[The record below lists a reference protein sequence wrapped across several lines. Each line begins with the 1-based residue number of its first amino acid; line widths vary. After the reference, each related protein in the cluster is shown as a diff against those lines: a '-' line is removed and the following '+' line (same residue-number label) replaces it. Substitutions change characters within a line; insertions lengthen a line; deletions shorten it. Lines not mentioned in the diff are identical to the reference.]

1 MEFNFFE
8 MIIRTTGAFFAIL
21 FLARII
27 GKKQISQLTFFHYV
41 TGITFG
47 SIAAEI
53 SAQVETPFWDGLVAL
68 IWWTVLT
75 ILISYLSLKS
85 EKLRVLFDDKPTILI
100 QNGTILPKNLKKA
113 RLSLD
118 ELSMLL
124 REQSVFSVA
133 DVDYAVFETN
143 GELSIMKKP
152 GMEAATKQDVKASTT
167 PTQYI
172 PTQVINDGKVI
183 LPNLLNLNL
192 TEDWLIKKL
201 KKKNV
206 MKVEDVFYAQVLENG
221 SLYVSLKN
229 GVPLNPPS

>member
-1 MEFNFFE
+1 MDFNFFE

-53 SAQVETPFWDGLVAL
+53 SAQVETPFWDGLVSL

-75 ILISYLSLKS
+75 IFISYLSLKS
-85 EKLRVLFDDKPTILI
+85 EKLRVLFDDKPTVLI
-100 QNGTILPKNLKKA
+100 QNGTILPQNLKKA

-118 ELSMLL
+118 ELAMLL
-124 REQSVFSVA
+124 REQSIFSVA

-152 GMEAATKQDVKASTT
+152 ALETATKQDVKASTAPAQYM
-167 PTQYI
+167 PTE
-172 PTQVINDGKVI
+172 VICEGKVI
-183 LPNLLNLNL
+183 LQNLLNLNL
-192 TEDWLIKKL
+192 TEDWLMKKL
-201 KKKNV
+201 KKKNI

-221 SLYVSLKN
+221 SLYVSLKSGN
-229 GVPLNPPS
+229 PLNPPS